1 MARSEVGVTGKLARF
16 FSLDF
21 GLNGISSEK
30 PSLAPIFKVVLPLL
44 RETLL
49 FSFVTFITTWNCS
62 VYCLHE
68 GKRLCNILGS

>member
-1 MARSEVGVTGKLARF
+1 MARSEVRVTGKLARF

-21 GLNGISSEK
+21 GLNGICSEK
-30 PSLAPIFKVVLPLL
+30 PSLAPIFKVGLPLSS
-44 RETLL
+44 LL